1 MNTMTLLGR
10 VNFASRVVNNMG
22 RQGIFSDNLH
32 AALNAHGVGG
42 GGLGT
47 PEQIVDAVWNT
58 FLPGRAPSP
67 KTRAALIAY
76 VQDKSNPGKAHFE
89 SKAPGLMTLVLSAPE
104 YHLA

>member
-10 VNFASRVVNNMG
+10 VNFASRVVTNMG

-32 AALNAHGVGG
+32 AALAAHGVGAG
-42 GGLGT
+42 SLGT

-58 FLPGRAPSP
+58 FLPGRVPSP

-76 VQDKSNPGKAHFE
+76 AQDKSNPGRAHFE
-89 SKAPGLMTLVLSAPE
+89 LKAPGLMTLVLSAPE